1 MTGKILK
8 INSSVSAFDE
18 IGNWFELSPGDS
30 ALILDENDYDV
41 TVLSYGAVLYI
52 SAESLEKNVARS

>member
-30 ALILDENDYDV
+30 ALVLDENDYDV